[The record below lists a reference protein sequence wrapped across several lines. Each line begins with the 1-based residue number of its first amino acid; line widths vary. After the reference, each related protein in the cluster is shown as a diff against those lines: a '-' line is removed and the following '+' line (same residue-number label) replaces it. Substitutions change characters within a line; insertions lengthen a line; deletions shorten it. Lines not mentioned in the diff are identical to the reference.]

1 MFGYTH
7 LRIEIKAFDG
17 REGYAEYSFLV
28 DDESLLYKIHV
39 TWISGD
45 IGGEGFYQLFHDFIW
60 TNIEILY
67 PCFYVQ
73 YCTFLNI
80 ILKNVCLMVS
90 YVQPA
95 FVQL

>member
-17 REGYAEYSFLV
+17 QEGYAEYSFLV

-45 IGGEGFYQLFHDFIW
+45 IDGEGFLSIVLLPM
-60 TNIEILY
+60 N
-67 PCFYVQ
+67 
-73 YCTFLNI
+73 
-80 ILKNVCLMVS
+80 
-90 YVQPA
+90 
-95 FVQL
+95 